1 MLVGVRLE
9 KNGVERGDDRRC
21 QSAQQRQK
29 VAARRPAENS
39 ELVLDRNY
47 VYIAGVQEVGSAAVR
62 TQVLLLNLEAN
73 DVRISIAP
81 IDVIDRYR
89 EAPALGMPRCHS
101 PKKVGSKC
109 GNATLAR
116 QVVAEKRDGSNARGY
131 FHNLTHLFPALCRR
145 NSGRF
150 IQRRW

>member
-21 QSAQQRQK
+21 QSAQQRQE
-29 VAARRPAENS
+29 VAAGQPAENS

-73 DVRISIAP
+73 DVRIPIAP

-109 GNATLAR
+109 GNATPAR
-116 QVVAEKRDGSNARGY
+116 QVIAEKRDGSNARFC
-131 FHNLTHLFPALCRR
+131 FHQLAPPFSPLLAFLKSRLR
-145 NSGRF
+145 IWR
-150 IQRRW
+150 